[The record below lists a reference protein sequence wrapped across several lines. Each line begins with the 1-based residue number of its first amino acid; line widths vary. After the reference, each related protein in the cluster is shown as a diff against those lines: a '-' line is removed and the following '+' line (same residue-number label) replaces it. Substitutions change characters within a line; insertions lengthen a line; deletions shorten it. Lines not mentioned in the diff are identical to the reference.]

1 MARRSIN
8 LHDKIREVLQHTS
21 PMLPEAHLP
30 IRHFERSVNLGFAL
44 LDYIDAHIDPQ
55 AVYPAPYNRHLA
67 HLRRLVL
74 GEMIQAFERFLKELA
89 AVCADHLAPYTHDDR
104 FDEFAPKR
112 TEQIAAFVTSGSI
125 GRALCESDTWL
136 NNKTIND
143 RFRSLLKTPFGA
155 DWEYLFPGPG
165 QGTLPQ
171 QQRAATL
178 AILWQIRHNLSHNVG
193 VMTHSDAM
201 KLRML
206 VGGPVPSDCR
216 LAPTME
222 DLRYVDR
229 FLSETATDVNQRV
242 GNRLAV
248 LLEIF
253 HRADPTLFD
262 AQARANEVSQ
272 QFAFAVTINGHIGVL

>member
-1 MARRSIN
+1 MVLA
-8 LHDKIREVLQHTS
+8 EVLQ
-21 PMLPEAHLP
+21 
-30 IRHFERSVNLGFAL
+30 G
-44 LDYIDAHIDPQ
+44 
-55 AVYPAPYNRHLA
+55 
-67 HLRRLVL
+67 
-74 GEMIQAFERFLKELA
+74 FERFLKELA
-89 AVCADHLAPYTHDDR
+89 AVCADHLAPFTLDDR

-136 NNKTIND
+136 SNKTIND
-143 RFRSLLKTPFGA
+143 RFRSLLKEPFGA

-165 QGTLPQ
+165 QGTKPQ

-178 AILWQIRHNLSHNVG
+178 AILWQIRHNLAHNVG

-216 LAPTME
+216 LAPTTD
-222 DLRYVDR
+222 DLRYVKR

-248 LLEIF
+248 LLTIF
-253 HRADPTLFD
+253 QQADSTLFD

-272 QFAFAVTINGHIGVL
+272 QFAFPVTISGRAGTP